1 VAALLFV
8 ARDAKRSIVITDLDG
23 VTYRIR
29 IVGAQLAGWVDDT
42 RNQLA
47 IDAAVHHVTTA
58 DPCQQGNN
66 MSFTS
71 DNMTKS
77 AFSMLDMMMNMQRLG
92 LQTVSAYQP
101 FISAFLD
108 STSAAERVTRP
119 RFDATRGRLSGLREL
134 HDTNEEQ
141 VIGVGEEVLNIG
153 TRMVPGKTTR
163 IRRVVVQTPV
173 QQDVTLHTETVV
185 LERRK
190 PISGPGNEVLTEVT
204 IEMSDFNEVP
214 VVSKVVHLVEE
225 VLLRKEVTARTET
238 IHDTVRRD
246 KLEIEQPSNLP
257 VVVKAAAQQEEKRR
271 EESSPADLQDKKQ
284 LANPPQTGGKTEQ
297 KRP

>member
-1 VAALLFV
+1 
-8 ARDAKRSIVITDLDG
+8 
-23 VTYRIR
+23 
-29 IVGAQLAGWVDDT
+29 
-42 RNQLA
+42 
-47 IDAAVHHVTTA
+47 
-58 DPCQQGNN
+58 

-71 DNMTKS
+71 DTMTKS

-92 LQTVSAYQP
+92 LQAVSAYQP
-101 FISAFLD
+101 LASAFLN
-108 STSAAERVTRP
+108 STSAAERATRP
-119 RFDATRGRLSGLREL
+119 VFGAMRGPVGVRQS

-141 VIGVGEEVLNIG
+141 VIGVGEEVLNVGI
-153 TRMVPGKTTR
+153 RMVAGKTTR

-190 PISGPGNEVLTEVT
+190 PILGSGNEVLTEVT
-204 IEMSDFNEVP
+204 VEMSDFNEVP
-214 VVSKVVHLVEE
+214 VVSKTVHLVEE

-238 IHDTVRRD
+238 IHDTVRQD

-257 VVVKAAAQQEEKRR
+257 VVFQPGAKREEQRR
-271 EESSPADLQDKKQ
+271 EESPTSDLGDKKQ
-284 LANPPQTGGKTEQ
+284 LITPPQTGSKSDQ

>member
-1 VAALLFV
+1 MLRRTMSRLLIP
-8 ARDAKRSIVITDLDG
+8 A
-23 VTYRIR
+23 
-29 IVGAQLAGWVDDT
+29 T
-42 RNQLA
+42 RNK
-47 IDAAVHHVTTA
+47 
-58 DPCQQGNN
+58 

-71 DNMTKS
+71 GNMTKS
-77 AFSMLDMMMNMQRLG
+77 AFTMLDMMMNMQRLG
-92 LQTVSAYQP
+92 LQAVSAYQP
-101 FISAFLD
+101 LVSTFLD
-108 STSAAERVTRP
+108 STSAAAERATRP
-119 RFDATRGRLSGLREL
+119 RFDPTRGRP

-153 TRMVPGKTTR
+153 TRMVAGKTTR

-190 PISGPGNEVLTEVT
+190 PTSGPGNEVLTEVT

-214 VVSKVVHLVEE
+214 VVSKAVHLVEE

-257 VVVKAAAQQEEKRR
+257 VVFKAAAQQEEKRR
-271 EESSPADLQDKKQ
+271 EESSTVDLQDKKQ
-284 LANPPQTGGKTEQ
+284 LINPPQTGSKADQ